1 MTNMTN
7 TRTTLAIV
15 AVLTAATLVV
25 GVTLAAAAATTQS
38 ALASRKGGNENGNTV
53 TILVNKQKAYQS
65 GWDNKQELEASNVIC
80 THPHDDNE
88 CVSEGD

>member
-25 GVTLAAAAATTQS
+25 GVTLAAAATTQS

>member
-25 GVTLAAAAATTQS
+25 GVTLAAATTQS

>member
-25 GVTLAAAAATTQS
+25 GVTLAAAAATQS

>member
-1 MTNMTN
+1 MNN

-25 GVTLAAAAATTQS
+25 GVTLAAAATTQS